1 MSHKFSVIISSYNEG
16 EWLEKTVLGVLE
28 NTDFPDFEI
37 VVVAD
42 GCTDN
47 STEFLHSKDIPNVRL
62 IELPSSV
69 GLARARNEGAEKS
82 TGDFLV
88 FIDSHM
94 KPCDANWLSEVT
106 SQLKKK
112 NVGVATLSIV
122 YLEEP
127 TRVAYIYTVKDL
139 ALEPMWL
146 PPLDHIHIQYVPVVA
161 GACFALRRDVF
172 QSTGGFDSGLQ
183 KWGREDLEYSLR
195 LWRLGYDLILSPRAR
210 IAHSWRRKRTFAV
223 SWDQVDYNILR
234 TSWTLCSPDF
244 FEKVKTHLTSLR
256 PQNVKK
262 FLAELI
268 MDTAFDL
275 RRKKLN
281 QSFSRDFDSWC
292 KEFAALLPV
301 LSI

>member
-1 MSHKFSVIISSYNEG
+1 MIIPSYNEG
-16 EWLEKTVLGVLE
+16 EWLERTVLGVLE

-47 STEFLHSKDIPNVRL
+47 STQFLHKKNIPNVRL
-62 IELPSSV
+62 LELPTSV
-69 GLARARNEGAEKS
+69 GAARARNEGAEIA
-82 TGDFLV
+82 TGDFFV

-94 KPCDANWLSEVT
+94 KPCDENWLTELF
-106 SQLKKK
+106 SQLQKK
-112 NVGVATLSIV
+112 NVGAATLAIP

-127 TRVAYIYTVKDL
+127 DRVAYVYTVKDL
-139 ALEPMWL
+139 ALEPTWL
-146 PPLDHIHIQYVPVVA
+146 SPLDHTYIQKVPAIA
-161 GACFALRRDVF
+161 GACFSMRRDVF
-172 QSTGGFDSGLQ
+172 QATGGFDAGLQ
-183 KWGREDLEYSLR
+183 KWGREDFEYSLR

-210 IAHSWRRKRTFAV
+210 IAHSWQRKRTFAI

-244 FEKVKTHLTSLR
+244 FEKVKKHLATLR

-262 FLAELI
+262 FLVEL
-268 MDTAFDL
+268 DHDPAFDL

-281 QSFSRDFDSWC
+281 QSFVRDFDFWT
-292 KEFAALLPV
+292 KEFATLLPV